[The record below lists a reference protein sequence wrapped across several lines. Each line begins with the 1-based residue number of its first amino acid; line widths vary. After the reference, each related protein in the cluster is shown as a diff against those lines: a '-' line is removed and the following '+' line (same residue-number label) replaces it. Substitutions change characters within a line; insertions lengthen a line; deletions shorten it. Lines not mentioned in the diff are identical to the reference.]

1 MSGAGVAA
9 AAAGAAI
16 SAGVSAATKPKTQ
29 KAQAAPDPQVVA
41 ALQMEANQKGMNQ
54 EAAINRYQ
62 QYGPSGAV
70 NWENY
75 GTAENPSWVQN
86 TTLSPENQ
94 KLYDSQMRRQNKLSS
109 QSENYA
115 DKFYGKLQTKARPI
129 NYDTFNKVAQ
139 TQLERMTPGLDH
151 RTNMLTT
158 DLANQGLAPGGEAY
172 TNAMRTD
179 SQMRNDANLAAINSA
194 MVAQGQQESMANA
207 NEAQN
212 NANQSQ
218 AITNM
223 GGLIAGSGTVDIP
236 VFGGNTSVTNG
247 GITPNMGQ
255 LYGDQ
260 YSANNSNRM
269 AQNNLNT
276 ASKNQIGGAAGQ
288 LGQAASGAAFN
299 YFSPQASQARADNQ
313 FLYGK

>member
-16 SAGVSAATKPKTQ
+16 SAGVAAATKPKTQ
-29 KAQAAPDPQVVA
+29 KAQAAPEPQLTA
-41 ALQMEANQKGMNQ
+41 QQQMD
-54 EAAINRYQ
+54 INRQGMALESANNRFQ

-70 NWENY
+70 NWVNA
-75 GTAENPSWVQN
+75 GTAEHPSWVQN

-94 KLYDSQMRRQNKLSS
+94 KLYDSQMRTQNKLSR

-139 TQLERMTPGLDH
+139 TQLDRMMPGLDH
-151 RTNMLTT
+151 RTQMLTT

-212 NANQSQ
+212 NANQTQ

-223 GGLIAGSGTVDIP
+223 GGLISGSGTVDIP
-236 VFGGNTSVTNG
+236 VFGGNTSVTNS

-255 LYGDQ
+255 LTQNQ
-260 YSANNSNRM
+260 YDTNNSNRI